1 MYAHTKMQLIMRST
15 NPRDVAYLFRDYA
28 RVIHAKAVPAD
39 PNFLRIS
46 VACSQV
52 RSSNSL

>member
-1 MYAHTKMQLIMRST
+1 MRMGIQLIMRST

-52 RSSNSL
+52 RSSSSI

>member
-1 MYAHTKMQLIMRST
+1 MRSS

-28 RVIHAKAVPAD
+28 RIIHAKAVPSD

-46 VACSQV
+46 VACCKVSYYL
-52 RSSNSL
+52 RCLWYLN